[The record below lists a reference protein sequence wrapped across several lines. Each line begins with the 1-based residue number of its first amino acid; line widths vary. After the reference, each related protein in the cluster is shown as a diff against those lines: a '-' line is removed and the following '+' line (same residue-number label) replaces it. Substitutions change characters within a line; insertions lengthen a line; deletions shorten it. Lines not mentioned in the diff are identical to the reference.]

1 MDKDEKKEWIEIRQR
16 HLIEGSLIRVDQ
28 YVNEMLDVLLQFDIS
43 DISENSDFDYEV
55 KLTDNFHIQFLK
67 LLTQPIL
74 RPAIE
79 TLTQMQT
86 SELGSYSHFETTLD
100 VSKHPIVPVDLYLE
114 IEKAREE
121 SLLVRRKNADKK
133 TL

>member
-55 KLTDNFHIQFLK
+55 KTTDNFHI
-67 LLTQPIL
+67 
-74 RPAIE
+74 
-79 TLTQMQT
+79 
-86 SELGSYSHFETTLD
+86 
-100 VSKHPIVPVDLYLE
+100 
-114 IEKAREE
+114 
-121 SLLVRRKNADKK
+121 
-133 TL
+133 